1 MWNISTVS
9 DCCRCADEVKSL
21 RLGAGQF
28 AQLSNGRAMTERGKG
43 EEVEER
49 ESEGG
54 SSLPDPAESRWVCGG
69 GGNEMWMM
77 NGWSDLGMMD
87 NERRE

>member
-1 MWNISTVS
+1 MPTDFLGTEKNFVFVMWNISTVS

-69 GGNEMWMM
+69 GGMRCE
-77 NGWSDLGMMD
+77 
-87 NERRE
+87 